1 MITYELLKAKE
12 VKQLRNY
19 NDLRRNFFLIL
30 DSEETKLKTSLAKCV
45 FTFVSSLMLHGED
58 RPNTTPIGQRP
69 LSFALTRTS
78 FTDLPFL
85 HEIRGGCLN
94 IFRSEGRFCIRCHLF
109 IRICLRSGIDGR
121 YSVTNGNILSRVF
134 CLFCRADILW
144 LKLTSG
150 RVMFKRL
157 SG

>member
-19 NDLRRNFFLIL
+19 NDLRCNFFLIL

-109 IRICLRSGIDGR
+109 IFIFFNKRQHSFARFLFILQSRHSLAEIDFR
-121 YSVTNGNILSRVF
+121 
-134 CLFCRADILW
+134 
-144 LKLTSG
+144 
-150 RVMFKRL
+150 
-157 SG
+157 